1 MASDLQASAAVGE
14 RTGIFRPFF
23 AVSAG
28 FWRGESAPRAWSLT
42 IFVLVFVVLSL
53 AAQIGIN
60 RWNRFFFDALQRK
73 DAGALWQG
81 VAIIL
86 VLALLAA
93 AFAVLLVQARMGLQV
108 RWRQWLV
115 GRLVQR
121 WLAERRFYQL
131 TIVENES
138 SNPEGRIAED
148 TRLATEPLVEFFIG
162 VINAILTAVA
172 FLGILWTV
180 GGTVVIVV
188 ASSRIPVPG
197 FFVWA
202 AIGYALV
209 CSLAMLKFGRPLAN
223 RLEAKNGE
231 EARFRYELTRVRE
244 SAENIALIGGD
255 EDERARLDATFGE
268 VASRW
273 IAVIGQ
279 QAKMTWIING
289 NAVLAPVIPLLIGFP
304 EYLVGNLSLGELMQV
319 ATAFVQVQL
328 ALNWFVENSV
338 RIAEWFASAQRVV
351 GLSAALDDLE
361 ASLGSSVNETI
372 LLGESPDDALR
383 IEELVIKQRNGRLM
397 VDAPE
402 VTIAQGQKVLVKGES
417 GTGKST
423 LIRAMAGL
431 WPWGTGQILR
441 PKGARI
447 AFMPQ
452 GPYLPLGSLRR
463 ALLYPATDREVD
475 DAELQKALHR
485 CGLQN
490 LAQRLDAEEPWDRI
504 LSGGERQRLA
514 FARLLID
521 PPDIVIMDEAT
532 SALDEL
538 SQERMMQLLRE
549 ELAAVTVISVGHRP
563 GLEAYHD
570 RTITLVREPGQR
582 HATPQNERQGRLG
595 GRHFWRNAILRFRLW
610 PLQRP

>member
-1 MASDLQASAAVGE
+1 
-14 RTGIFRPFF
+14 
-23 AVSAG
+23 
-28 FWRGESAPRAWSLT
+28 
-42 IFVLVFVVLSL
+42 
-53 AAQIGIN
+53 
-60 RWNRFFFDALQRK
+60 
-73 DAGALWQG
+73 
-81 VAIIL
+81 
-86 VLALLAA
+86 
-93 AFAVLLVQARMGLQV
+93 
-108 RWRQWLV
+108 
-115 GRLVQR
+115 
-121 WLAERRFYQL
+121 
-131 TIVENES
+131 
-138 SNPEGRIAED
+138 
-148 TRLATEPLVEFFIG
+148 
-162 VINAILTAVA
+162 
-172 FLGILWTV
+172 
-180 GGTVVIVV
+180 
-188 ASSRIPVPG
+188 VPG

-209 CSLAMLKFGRPLAN
+209 CSVAMLRFGRPLAS

-255 EDERARLDATFGE
+255 EDERGRLDATFAE
-268 VASRW
+268 VAARW
-273 IAVIGQ
+273 IAVVGQ

-304 EYLVGNLSLGELMQV
+304 KYLAGDLSLGELMQV

-351 GLSAALDDLE
+351 GLNGALDDLE
-361 ASLGSSVNETI
+361 ASLGSATNETI
-372 LLGESPDDALR
+372 LLGESPDASLR
-383 IEELVIKQRNGRLM
+383 IENLVIKQRNGRLM

-402 VTIAQGQKVLVKGES
+402 VTIEQGQKVLVKGES

-463 ALLYPATDREVD
+463 ALLYPATDREVE
-475 DAELQKALHR
+475 DATLHKALER

-490 LAQRLDAEEPWDRI
+490 LAPRLDAEEPWDRI

-514 FARLLID
+514 FARLLVD

-549 ELAAVTVISVGHRP
+549 DLAAVTVISVGHRP

-582 HATPQNERQGRLG
+582 HATPQKEPQGFGSRY
-595 GRHFWRNAILRFRLW
+595 FWRNLILRGRLW
-610 PLQRP
+610 PVHRR